1 LKKNKDQ
8 LKNVNCILKK
18 KTITTEK
25 LYPIHY
31 KLKIIFIVEE
41 NLNPIIKP
49 YLMGLYP
56 GIHIEV

>member
-1 LKKNKDQ
+1 MKSIIIPLD
-8 LKNVNCILKK
+8 
-18 KTITTEK
+18 
-25 LYPIHY
+25 YPIHY